1 MVRAITITIT
11 NAFQPTTTSANVA
24 VCFGPRLAKVDGLVW
39 SAYSSSSRTKK
50 VNAARSGEGVEGG
63 GDGGALTIWLK
74 FNKLYEMLS

>member
-11 NAFQPTTTSANVA
+11 NAFQPTTTPANVA

-50 VNAARSGEGVEGG
+50 SECGAERGGVEGG